1 MKKEFLYIVA
11 FAIVYGFALIFM
23 MDKMDM
29 TKEPITTYSVS
40 VKDSVQSSPTKN
52 PKVIDKVTETR
63 ITPTKI
69 VDTTTH
75 IIHKEV
81 VGKDTIYT
89 TITYYQPTK
98 EQCGSNPLVTADGS
112 RIDLAKLER
121 GEIKWCAV
129 SPDLYKKGGRI
140 WIDGMGVYEI
150 HDKTSARHRA
160 WVDILISPN
169 HKPKGTKKGHKA
181 IIF

>member
-1 MKKEFLYIVA
+1 MSEIK
-11 FAIVYGFALIFM
+11 
-23 MDKMDM
+23 
-29 TKEPITTYSVS
+29 
-40 VKDSVQSSPTKN
+40 
-52 PKVIDKVTETR
+52 PKVIPVLEKSKSPSIEKIAKTKKNICSNTSTR
-63 ITPTKI
+63 N
-69 VDTTTH
+69 
-75 IIHKEV
+75 EV
-81 VGKDTIYT
+81 INNDTILV
-89 TITYYQPTK
+89 TITYYQPLA
-98 EQCGSNPLVTADGS
+98 EQCSGNPLLTADGS

-169 HKPKGTKKGHKA
+169 HKPKGTKKCHKV

>member
-1 MKKEFLYIVA
+1 MKKFLYLIA
-11 FAIVYGFALIFM
+11 FTIVYGIVLLLM
-23 MDKMDM
+23 MDKMGM
-29 TKEPITTYSVS
+29 MEEPIAIHSIS
-40 VKDSVQSSPTKN
+40 VKDSVQSSPIKTA
-52 PKVIDKVTETR
+52 PTE
-63 ITPTKI
+63 I
-69 VDTTTH
+69 VDTATIH
-75 IIHKEV
+75 VIHKEA

-150 HDKTSARHRA
+150 HDKTSARHHA

-169 HKPKGTKKGHKA
+169 HKPKGTKKLHKA

>member
-1 MKKEFLYIVA
+1 MKEFLYIVA
-11 FAIVYGFALIFM
+11 FTIVYGIVLLLM
-23 MDKMDM
+23 MDKMGM
-29 TKEPITTYSVS
+29 MEEPIAIHSVS
-40 VKDSVQSSPTKN
+40 VKDSVQSSPTKT
-52 PKVIDKVTETR
+52 PKVTETKAA
-63 ITPTKI
+63 PTEI
-69 VDTTTH
+69 MDTATIH

-112 RIDLAKLER
+112 RINLAKLER

-150 HDKTSARHRA
+150 RDKTSARHRA

-169 HKPKGTKKGHKA
+169 HKPKGTKKRHKA

>member
-1 MKKEFLYIVA
+1 MMKEFLYIVA
-11 FAIVYGFALIFM
+11 FAIIYGFALIFM
-23 MDKMDM
+23 MDKMGM
-29 TKEPITTYSVS
+29 MEEPIAIHSIS
-40 VKDSVQSSPTKN
+40 VKDSVQSSPTKT
-52 PKVIDKVTETR
+52 PKVIETKKPVTH
-63 ITPTKI
+63 
-69 VDTTTH
+69 TH
-75 IIHKEV
+75 TDAD
-81 VGKDTIYT
+81 GDTIPV
-89 TITYYQPTK
+89 TITYYQPVAG
-98 EQCGSNPLVTADGS
+98 QCSDNPLITADGS
-112 RIDLAKLER
+112 KIDLPKLER

-169 HKPKGTKKGHKA
+169 HKPKDTKKLHKA

>member
-1 MKKEFLYIVA
+1 MKEFLYIVA
-11 FAIVYGFALIFM
+11 FTIVYGFALLFM

-29 TKEPITTYSVS
+29 MEEPITIHSVS
-40 VKDSVQSSPTKN
+40 VKDSVQSSPTKV
-52 PKVIDKVTETR
+52 PKVKETKKSVTHTD
-63 ITPTKI
+63 
-69 VDTTTH
+69 VD
-75 IIHKEV
+75 
-81 VGKDTIYT
+81 GDTIHV
-89 TITYYQPTK
+89 TITYYQPIK

-112 RIDLAKLER
+112 RIDLTKLER

-129 SPDLYKKGGRI
+129 SPDLYKQGGRI

-169 HKPKGTKKGHKA
+169 HKPKGTKKLHKT

>member
-29 TKEPITTYSVS
+29 TKEPITTYSVL

-52 PKVIDKVTETR
+52 PKVIGKVTETKT
-63 ITPTKI
+63 TPTEI
-69 VDTTTH
+69 VDTSTH
-75 IIHKEV
+75 VIRKEV

-169 HKPKGTKKGHKA
+169 HKPNGTKKCHKA

>member
-11 FAIVYGFALIFM
+11 FAIVYTIALLFM

-40 VKDSVQSSPTKN
+40 VKDSVQSSPTKAI
-52 PKVIDKVTETR
+52 PTE
-63 ITPTKI
+63 I

-75 IIHKEV
+75 VIHKEV